1 MPFAIDNERFAAGAR
16 FGSGERNALRA
27 RYGIAQDRV
36 VIGFSGKLV
45 DRKDPRTLLEAFG
58 LMGHRDRAALAFI
71 GDGPLRASLEAAA
84 PEGVH
89 FVGFVNQAD
98 LPRHYAMCDLLALPS
113 VFEPRGLVVN
123 EAMACGLPVIASDR
137 IGAVGDLVRDGENG
151 FVFPAGDAR
160 ALAERLDRIVGDD
173 ALRARMA
180 ARSREIIAGWSF
192 DAEVEGVRKMLA
204 WVTRR

>member
-1 MPFAIDNERFAAGAR
+1 MR
-16 FGSGERNALRA
+16 
-27 RYGIAQDRV
+27 Q
-36 VIGFSGKLV
+36 
-45 DRKDPRTLLEAFG
+45 
-58 LMGHRDRAALAFI
+58 RDRAALVFI
-71 GDGPLRASLEAAA
+71 GDGPLRPSLEAAA
-84 PEGVH
+84 PRDGVH

-98 LPRHYAMCDLLALPS
+98 LPRHYAMCDVLALPS

-123 EAMACGLPVIASDR
+123 EAMACGLPVVASDR

-151 FVFPAGDAR
+151 LVFPAGDAA
-160 ALAERLDRIVGDD
+160 ALADRLDRIVGDD

-204 WVTRR
+204 WVKRR